1 MDKERKPMTEPIKLP
16 ITSENLWE
24 IVKDIVRKDA
34 ERILAES
41 ESK

>member
-1 MDKERKPMTEPIKLP
+1 MAEPIKLP

-24 IVKDIVRKDA
+24 IVKDIVRTDA

-41 ESK
+41 EDK

>member
-1 MDKERKPMTEPIKLP
+1 MTEQ

-34 ERILAES
+34 ERILAEA
-41 ESK
+41 EEAKNV

>member
-1 MDKERKPMTEPIKLP
+1 MAEPIKLP

-24 IVKDIVRKDA
+24 IVKDIVRKDT

-41 ESK
+41 ENK

>member
-1 MDKERKPMTEPIKLP
+1 MTEQ

-34 ERILAES
+34 ERIIAES
-41 ESK
+41 EGK

>member
-1 MDKERKPMTEPIKLP
+1 MPEPIKLP

-41 ESK
+41 ESN